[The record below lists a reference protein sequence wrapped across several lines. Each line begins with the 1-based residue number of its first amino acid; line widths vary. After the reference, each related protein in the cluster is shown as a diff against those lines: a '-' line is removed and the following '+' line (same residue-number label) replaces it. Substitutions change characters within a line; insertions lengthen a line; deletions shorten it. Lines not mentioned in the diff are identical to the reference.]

1 MWTESTGLNWD
12 IPCGE
17 LAQDSFLEW
26 NEPPGTMS
34 RWQESVAALLSR
46 DSLKKGM
53 HRKSRFEHSC
63 TSHSQSQ
70 HMCLNGYPRAI
81 QSGDYYLQYSGIIV
95 WAGYVGVLQ
104 HQTIPCETW
113 TNPTVLG
120 SPWIWESSWER
131 WNTAMEMRMGEKGK
145 PGNQEETS
153 NPLQWVSSN
162 PEIRFSNLFLS

>member
-1 MWTESTGLNWD
+1 MWIKSIGLNWD
-12 IPCGE
+12 TLCGE
-17 LAQDSFLEW
+17 LAWDGFLEW
-26 NEPPGTMS
+26 NKPLGTMS

-46 DSLKKGM
+46 DSLTKGM

-81 QSGDYYLQYSGIIV
+81 QSGDYLQYSDITA
-95 WAGYVGVLQ
+95 WASYMGVLQ
-104 HQTIPCETW
+104 HQTIPCEPW

-120 SPWIWESSWER
+120 SPWIWESDWGR
-131 WNTAMEMRMGEKGK
+131 WNTATEMKMGEKGK
-145 PGNQEETS
+145 SGNWEETPDS
-153 NPLQWVSSN
+153 LQWISCN